1 MLINTILTSSRAFI
15 FALLSILFM
24 SFGGSQKIKW
34 NINEQSDLLVQ
45 GYRFRLNMMG
55 DMINDEVSLFRL
67 FPLIQIVQGNWQI
80 YYRRKV
86 DEEGESDKH
95 FESFSENSFTRK
107 LLHRFLVE
115 GGTIWRWGDK
125 KCWIVMWW
133 MLWWLWGFL
142 SCFRSK
148 PARWTGRNF
157 CS

>member
-67 FPLIQIVQGNWQI
+67 FPLIQIVQGN
-80 YYRRKV
+80 
-86 DEEGESDKH
+86 
-95 FESFSENSFTRK
+95 
-107 LLHRFLVE
+107 
-115 GGTIWRWGDK
+115 
-125 KCWIVMWW
+125 
-133 MLWWLWGFL
+133 
-142 SCFRSK
+142 
-148 PARWTGRNF
+148 
-157 CS
+157 